1 MSLSIR
7 NQLPGTVTTVTPGE
21 AMATVRVRLSG
32 GQDVTA
38 AITRDAADDLALAP
52 GTAVHA
58 LVKSTEVS
66 RATGRV
72 AGLSIRNPLPG
83 TVTPVPRG
91 VAMATVRVRHAGGQ
105 DVPAAFPRAAA
116 DDLARAPGTA
126 VHALVTSTEVSRA
139 TGRVEGLS
147 IRNRLPGTV
156 TALSTGAAMASVQ
169 VAVEGAELTA
179 AITRD
184 AADDLGLAVGAPV
197 VALVKSTEVSLATV

>member
-7 NQLPGTVTTVTPGE
+7 NQLPGTVTAVTPGE

-32 GQDVTA
+32 GQDITA
-38 AITRDAADDLALAP
+38 AITRDAADDLAPTA
-52 GTAVHA
+52 GTAVRV

-66 RATGRV
+66 
-72 AGLSIRNPLPG
+72 L
-83 TVTPVPRG
+83 
-91 VAMATVRVRHAGGQ
+91 
-105 DVPAAFPRAAA
+105 
-116 DDLARAPGTA
+116 
-126 VHALVTSTEVSRA
+126 A

-156 TALSTGAAMASVQ
+156 TAVTTGPAMASVR

-179 AITRD
+179 AITSE
-184 AADDLGLAVGAPV
+184 AAEDLGLTVGTPV